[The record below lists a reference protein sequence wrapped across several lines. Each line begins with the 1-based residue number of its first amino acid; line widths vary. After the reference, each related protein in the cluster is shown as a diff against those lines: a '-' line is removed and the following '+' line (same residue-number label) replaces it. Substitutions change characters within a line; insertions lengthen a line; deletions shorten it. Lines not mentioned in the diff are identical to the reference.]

1 MFAPN
6 AADEA
11 AALAAA
17 TQVRKRPRGALSD
30 EAISDQ
36 AEKARKKAEL
46 EAKYALWSR
55 GYVCLLAILSSMVW
69 MSNGRTLNRTF
80 SIPNIYIY

>member
-1 MFAPN
+1 MPDSLDAFDERTRLELNMFAPN
-6 AADEA
+6 AADES

-17 TQVRKRPRGALSD
+17 TQVRKRQRGALSD
-30 EAISDQ
+30 EAINDQ

-55 GYVCLLAILSSMVW
+55 G
-69 MSNGRTLNRTF
+69 
-80 SIPNIYIY
+80 